1 MAKPLVIVES
11 PAKAK
16 TLSRFLGGKFR
27 VEASIGHVRDLPERA
42 SEVPKEIKDKPWGRM
57 AVDVDGDFT
66 PYYVVP
72 LSKRKRISELKA
84 AVKEASE
91 VLLATDPDREGE
103 SISAHLQEVLQPKVP
118 TRRIV
123 FHEITEEAV
132 REAIAN
138 ARDVDHHLVK
148 AQEGRRILD
157 RLFGYTLSP
166 VLWKKVG
173 TGLSAGRVQ
182 SVAVRL
188 IVEREEERRAFHK
201 ASFWDLEARIAAEG
215 REFTATLVRLGD
227 RRIASGKDF
236 DAATGKLKEST
247 ARLLTEA
254 DAGALAADLRG
265 RLPWAVTAVEER
277 PQTQRPSPPF
287 TTSTLQQEANRKLGF
302 SADRTMKAAQGL
314 HDEGLISY
322 HRTDS
327 TTLSQKALGEAAK
340 AIKDIYGAEF
350 HTGTR
355 QYQTKVRNAQEA
367 HEAIRPTDFDRR
379 PQQMSGL
386 DVDEARIYEL
396 IWKRA
401 IASQMADAR
410 LLRTSVEITAS
421 SGQGDAV
428 FTASGKAIQFAG
440 FLRAYVEGSDD
451 PAAALDDQETILPT
465 LSRGQPIG
473 AEGAAG
479 ATLAR
484 LDSKGHET
492 TPPARY
498 TDASLV
504 KRLEDEGIGRPS
516 TYASIIKTI
525 LGRGYVFRQGK
536 ALIPSFT
543 AFAVT
548 GLLRSHF
555 SDYVDL
561 GFTAEMEEDLDQIA
575 SGERTS
581 FDFVREFYRGVN
593 GRPGLEQRAQ
603 SDDQIPYPAVD
614 VGTDPETDLP
624 IRVRI
629 GRFGPFLA
637 RGEGGDGHTA
647 SLPDEVAPADFTVD
661 QAVDLLNAKAEG
673 PRSLGVH
680 PATAE
685 KVYLLTGRYGPYVQ
699 LGRDAGEGRQGRQ
712 GAEAEARLAA
722 EDAVQRV
729 DADARPGAPAPEP
742 AAPGRP
748 ASRRRQAD
756 RRQLRPVLAVREAQ
770 HRLPLARF
778 GSGGVRGHARP
789 GRRAVPAA
797 EAEPPAERLAHRA
810 ERARA
815 RGPAPRRRCR
825 CCRAATVPTSP
836 TGRRTRR
843 CRRAPTRRRSPSPRR
858 RNCSRRGKRWAR
870 RRRRAPAR
878 APAARGVQPP
888 ARARL
893 ARAPDRRF
901 HGTRRP
907 DRRGG
912 AGRQR
917 SGVAGRLARRPR
929 RPARDAA
936 GEADRGAQDRRLR
949 RAGVQQLV
957 PRRQAR

>member
-72 LSKRKRISELKA
+72 LSKKKRISELKA

-138 ARDVDHHLVK
+138 ARDVDANLVK

-201 ASFWDLEARIAAEG
+201 ASFWDLEARIAADG

-386 DVDEARIYEL
+386 DADEARIYEL

-410 LLRTSVEITAS
+410 LLRTSVEITAP

-473 AEGAAG
+473 AEGARPARRSRRLELEGARDHAAG
-479 ATLAR
+479 ALHRRLAGEAPRGRGHRPAVDLR
-484 LDSKGHET
+484 LDHQDDPRPRLRVPAGQGAGPELHRVRGHRACCGRTSPT
-492 TPPARY
+492 TSTSASPRRWRRTSTRSPA
-498 TDASLV
+498 AS
-504 KRLEDEGIGRPS
+504 
-516 TYASIIKTI
+516 A
-525 LGRGYVFRQGK
+525 
-536 ALIPSFT
+536 
-543 AFAVT
+543 
-548 GLLRSHF
+548 
-555 SDYVDL
+555 
-561 GFTAEMEEDLDQIA
+561 
-575 SGERTS
+575 TS
-581 FDFVREFYRGVN
+581 FDFVREFYRGTT

-614 VGTDPETDLP
+614 VGTDPRD
-624 IRVRI
+624 
-629 GRFGPFLA
+629 GPADPRPHRPLRSVPA
-637 RGEGGDGHTA
+637 RGEGGDGQHR
-647 SLPDEVAPADFTVD
+647 VAARRRRAGRLHGRPGGRAAQRQGRRAALARRPPGDGREGLPADRP
-661 QAVDLLNAKAEG
+661 L
-673 PRSLGVH
+673 RSVR
-680 PATAE
+680 AA
-685 KVYLLTGRYGPYVQ
+685 R
-699 LGRDAGEGRQGRQ
+699 RDAGEGRQGRQ

-729 DADARPGAPAPEP
+729 DADARPGAAAAGP
-742 AAPGRP
+742 AAPGRH

-756 RRQLRPVLAVREAQ
+756 RRQLRAASPYVKHNTDFRSLDSEAAVFDVTLDQAVELFRQPKQSRRQSVSRTVLNALGAQARQREGDAGAVGPLRSVRHRRHDARVAAEGRRSGDDRRSPKPEELLKAREAIGPPQ
-770 HRLPLARF
+770 KKGARR
-778 GSGGVRGHARP
+778 GAGGA
-789 GRRAVPAA
+789 
-797 EAEPPAERLAHRA
+797 
-810 ERARA
+810 
-815 RGPAPRRRCR
+815 
-825 CCRAATVPTSP
+825 
-836 TGRRTRR
+836 
-843 CRRAPTRRRSPSPRR
+843 RRRS
-858 RNCSRRGKRWAR
+858 
-870 RRRRAPAR
+870 RRARKSAR
-878 APAARGVQPP
+878 SQAAR
-888 ARARL
+888 
-893 ARAPDRRF
+893 
-901 HGTRRP
+901 
-907 DRRGG
+907 
-912 AGRQR
+912 
-917 SGVAGRLARRPR
+917 
-929 RPARDAA
+929 
-936 GEADRGAQDRRLR
+936 
-949 RAGVQQLV
+949 
-957 PRRQAR
+957 